1 MDQPDSMPISH
12 LINQPKSTTC
22 PQVDQHFQ
30 YREEGGSGTTDL
42 ELDRYLTDILDTAGP
57 GAG

>member
-1 MDQPDSMPISH
+1 MPIRNH
-12 LINQPKSTTC
+12 PKFTIC

-42 ELDRYLTDILDTAGP
+42 ELDRYLTDILYTTGP